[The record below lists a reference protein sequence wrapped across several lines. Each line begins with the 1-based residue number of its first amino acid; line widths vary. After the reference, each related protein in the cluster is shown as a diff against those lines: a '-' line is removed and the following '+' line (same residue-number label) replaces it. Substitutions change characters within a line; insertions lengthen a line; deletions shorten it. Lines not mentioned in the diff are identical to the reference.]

1 MEKIELG
8 NEETVKQPEMAK
20 DFVSQSSQ
28 PISMRKRKNHMS
40 LSPKAIKIILGVVV
54 FFVLAG
60 LLVGTQAYA
69 VYKSGIITYRQAKV
83 FADAIKVQNI
93 EQASTELVKTKAD
106 IADTQKKLGGMWYM
120 RFIPIANFYYNDAT
134 HMLNA
139 GSAGLDSAG
148 IAVDALKP
156 YADIL
161 GLKGGGSFS
170 GGTAEDRIRTAVL
183 TLGKITPRI
192 DDIAKSLDVVKA
204 EVDQVKVSHYP
215 RIIFGSKINDGIT
228 QMKDLTD
235 AGASFVHDAR
245 PLVKVLP
252 ELLGEKDDKKY
263 LIVFQNNA
271 ELRPTGGFIT
281 AYAIFRISKGNI
293 TVDRSDDIYSLDATI
308 PKGPAPRPILQ
319 YLPKVYTFNLRD
331 SNLSP
336 DYIESM
342 KTFYS
347 MYQQSSQKVAIDGII
362 ALDTSVLVSTVKILD
377 NHVEAGGLTFTTD
390 PDPRCWNKCP
400 QIIYQL
406 EDSISRPVNYIKS
419 DRKGL
424 LGQLLFAIMKK
435 ALQSS
440 PKQYWGKLVQS
451 GITQAQQKHVMFN
464 LFNADAQTG
473 LDSLNASGRI
483 KPFEGDYLHINDAN
497 FAGAKSNLFI
507 TQTVRNEYKVDSDG
521 TITKTVTVEYTNP
534 QPPSDCNL
542 ERGALCLNAENRDWV
557 RMYVPEGS
565 QLIASE
571 SKGSQVKLTS
581 YKELGKTVIE
591 GFLTIRTQGKAT
603 YTVSYKLP
611 FKKPSDGVVP
621 LLIQKQAGTDSPVY
635 TTVVNGHEE
644 KPFNLL
650 TDQEEKIKL

>member
-8 NEETVKQPEMAK
+8 NETPVKQSETTR
-20 DFVSQSSQ
+20 DFVLQSSQ
-28 PISMRKRKNHMS
+28 PISMRKRKNHIS
-40 LSPKAIKIILGVVV
+40 LSPKSLKIILGVVV

-60 LLVGTQAYA
+60 LLVGTQAYG

-83 FADAIKVQNI
+83 FSDAIKVQNI
-93 EQASTELVKTKAD
+93 EQASTELVKTKANL
-106 IADTQKKLGGMWYM
+106 ADTQKKLGGMWYL
-120 RFIPIANFYYNDAT
+120 RFVPIANFYYNDAT

-161 GLKGGGSFS
+161 GLKGGGSFT
-170 GGTAEDRIRTAVL
+170 GGSAEDRIRTAVL

-192 DDIAKSLDVVKA
+192 DDIAKSLDIVKS
-204 EVDQVKVSHYP
+204 EIDQVKVSHYP

-228 QMKDLTD
+228 QVKDLTD

-252 ELLGEKDDKKY
+252 ELLGEKTDKKY
-263 LIVFQNNA
+263 LIIFQNNA

-293 TVDRSDDIYSLDATI
+293 TVDKSDDIYSLDASI

-347 MYQQSSQKVAIDGII
+347 MYQQSSQKTAIDGII

-377 NHVEAGGLTFTTD
+377 NHIEAGGLTFTTD

-451 GITQAQQKHVMFN
+451 GITQAQQKHILFN
-464 LFNADAQTG
+464 LFNALTVQGNGYLAPTTTRG
-473 LDSLNASGRI
+473 LILTASSTIGSL
-483 KPFEGDYLHINDAN
+483 
-497 FAGAKSNLFI
+497 
-507 TQTVRNEYKVDSDG
+507 
-521 TITKTVTVEYTNP
+521 TITNSTTN
-534 QPPSDCNL
+534 
-542 ERGALCLNAENRDWV
+542 
-557 RMYVPEGS
+557 
-565 QLIASE
+565 
-571 SKGSQVKLTS
+571 QVDA
-581 YKELGKTVIE
+581 I
-591 GFLTIRTQGKAT
+591 IC
-603 YTVSYKLP
+603 
-611 FKKPSDGVVP
+611 
-621 LLIQKQAGTDSPVY
+621 GTDSQATCLSSAQASLKKRKNKLFMGFSEV
-635 TTVVNGHEE
+635 
-644 KPFNLL
+644 L
-650 TDQEEKIKL
+650 TREW